1 MKRLEGRSAAV
12 TGGRGGTFAL
22 ALALTVAAFS
32 APVQAKAETR
42 DNPQYSGSITF
53 SPEGVLF
60 VGDNIGSAV
69 FAYNTDPN
77 KADPR
82 DKEVKPF
89 EIDRIDSAI
98 ARAIKTKVS
107 ALQVNDMAVHPIT
120 HEVYISLSELNGGKV
135 TPAVVKVSATGKI
148 TAVDLNAEDRT
159 EYKIKDA
166 PTPDQH
172 FVQRA
177 WLVPDVEKYRQK
189 AETSMRSMTIVD
201 MKFHNG
207 ELYIAGISNEEFAST
222 LRKVPYPFAGE
233 ASTTYIKIY
242 HTSHAQYETRAPI
255 RAMTFADVDGKD
267 TLVAAYTCSPLVLI
281 PVDQLKD
288 GAKVEGRVVGDMGNG
303 QPISMV
309 NVNYNGIPTIFVT
322 NGGHSPRYLPISGLQ
337 NAKVYNAENSP
348 HHFQMDTSPPYPLG
362 AVGKAVLFWGA
373 SLRADLLN
381 EKFLISLTRDTQSGD
396 LNLEAL
402 PIFPLPMKLDQM
414 WSEYDFKG
422 VKQPGE

>member
-1 MKRLEGRSAAV
+1 VKGLEGKMSFVTVGNIRIFALVLAVAAV
-12 TGGRGGTFAL
+12 L
-22 ALALTVAAFS
+22 A
-32 APVQAKAETR
+32 PIQARAETR
-42 DNPQYSGSITF
+42 DAPQYSGSITF
-53 SPEGVLF
+53 SPDGVLF
-60 VGDNIGSAV
+60 VGDNIGGAV
-69 FAYNTDPN
+69 FAYETDPN

-89 EIDRIDSAI
+89 EIDQIDSAI
-98 ARAIKTKVS
+98 ARAIEAK
-107 ALQVNDMAVHPIT
+107 ANELQVNDMAVHPIT
-120 HEVYISLSELNGGKV
+120 HEVYISVSKLNGGKV
-135 TPAVVKVSATGKI
+135 TPAVVKVSATGSI
-148 TAVDLNAEDRT
+148 TTVDLNAKDRT

-172 FVQRA
+172 FIQRA
-177 WLVPDVEKYRQK
+177 WMVPNAEKYHEK
-189 AETSMRSMTIVD
+189 AETPMRSMTIVD
-201 MKFHNG
+201 MKFHRG

-222 LRKVPYPFAGE
+222 LRKVPYPFKGE
-233 ASTTYIKIY
+233 VSTTHIKIY

-267 TLVAAYTCSPLVLI
+267 TLVAAYTCSPVVLI

-288 GAKVEGRVVGDMGNG
+288 GAKIEGRVVGDMGNG

-309 NVNYNGIPTIFVT
+309 NIKYDGMPMIFVT
-322 NGGHSPRYLPISGLQ
+322 NGGHSPRYLPVSDLQ

-348 HHFQMDTSPPYPLG
+348 HHMQIDMSPPYPLG
-362 AVGKAVLFWGA
+362 AVGKAVMFWGA
-373 SLRADLLN
+373 SMRADLLN

-402 PIFPLPMKLDQM
+402 PIFPIPIKLDQV

-422 VKQPGE
+422 VKQPGG